1 MNYPQTDGERDWLV
15 IGILIGCALVWI
27 ALVFS

>member
-15 IGILIGCALVWI
+15 IGILIGCALV
-27 ALVFS
+27 FS